1 MDEPLCNLQSM
12 IRALCGESRAHVCI
26 HDVAGVLYAPE
37 LRLDPA
43 YRIHAAKFCGLAKDT
58 PQGFSLCVRCKARAN
73 KKAITQKKAFS
84 GHCPYGLYELAQ
96 PVVAEGEVV
105 CIIYIGNLLR
115 DEKTALHRLQSTAA
129 LTGGDASALAG
140 ELHRAQRADCLAP
153 YERMAHALDSYI
165 RLLLSHLNWKEQKW
179 SKLGC
184 RRKAQEA
191 AEYIDANFNRDIS
204 LRQLAALYF
213 VSEKYLGQVFRAEM
227 GETMRQYLNR
237 VRLEHA
243 AWLLETGDQSV
254 LNVALDCGF
263 QNTPYFNRLFI
274 ERYRQTPLA
283 YRRAHRA
290 ERPAD

>member
-1 MDEPLCNLQSM
+1 MDEPLCSLQSM
-12 IRALCGESRAHVCI
+12 IRALCGESRAHICI
-26 HDVAGVLYAPE
+26 HDIAGVLYAPE

-43 YRIHAAKFCGLAKDT
+43 DRIHAAKFCSLAKDT
-58 PQGFSLCVRCKARAN
+58 PRGFNLCLRCKTLAN
-73 KKAITQKKAFS
+73 KKALTQKKAFS

-115 DEKTALHRLQSTAA
+115 EEKTALHRLYSTAA
-129 LTGGDASALAG
+129 LTGVDASALEG
-140 ELHRAQRADCLAP
+140 ELLRAQRADCLAP
-153 YERMAHALDSYI
+153 YEQMAHALDSYI
-165 RLLLSHLNWKEQKW
+165 RLLLNHLDWKKQGWNKP
-179 SKLGC
+179 SC

-191 AEYIDANFNRDIS
+191 AEYIDANFNRDLS
-204 LRQLAALYF
+204 MRQLAALYF

-254 LNVALDCGF
+254 VNVALDCGF
-263 QNTPYFNRLFI
+263 QNTPYFNRLFM
-274 ERYRQTPLA
+274 ERYGQTPSA
-283 YRRAHRA
+283 YRRAHKA
-290 ERPAD
+290 K